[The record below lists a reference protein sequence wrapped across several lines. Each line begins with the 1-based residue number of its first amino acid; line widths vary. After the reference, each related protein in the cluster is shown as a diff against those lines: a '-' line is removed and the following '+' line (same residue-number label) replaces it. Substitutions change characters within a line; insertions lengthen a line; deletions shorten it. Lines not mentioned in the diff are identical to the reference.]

1 MDISPQAPR
10 ILFAGTPTF
19 AVPALSA
26 LIAADWNLVGVY
38 TQPDRP
44 AGRGRKTVSGPV
56 KQVALDA
63 GIPVLQP
70 PTLKSA
76 ETLEQMQALSP
87 DLMVVA
93 AYGLILPATI
103 LACPRLGCINIHA
116 SLLPRWRGAAP
127 IQRAIAAG
135 DEYTGISIMH
145 MEQGLDTGPI
155 YATQRTRIGPRETGG
170 SLHDRLAAIGAK
182 LLLDSL
188 PAICDQSAT
197 PQPQDHD
204 AATYASKLDKREAMI
219 DWRHSALEIDRQIRA
234 FEPWPVAQTHC
245 KGETLRIWEA
255 SPLAL
260 GARAVSEA
268 TDEADQT
275 LPGTVL
281 GSSSEGIEVAT
292 GDGVLRIEC
301 LQAPGKRPISAA
313 DYARAHGVDGILLG

>member
-1 MDISPQAPR
+1 MQGPR
-10 ILFAGTPTF
+10 LIFAGTPTF

-26 LIAADWNLVGVY
+26 LIAADWTVVAVY

-44 AGRGRKTVSGPV
+44 AGRGRKTASGPV

-76 ETLEQMQALSP
+76 EALEEMQALTP

-103 LACPRLGCINIHA
+103 LACPRLGCLNIHA

-135 DEYTGISIMH
+135 DEYTGISLMH
-145 MEQGLDTGPI
+145 MEQGLDTGPV

-188 PAICDQSAT
+188 PAICEQALT
-197 PQPQDHD
+197 AQPQDHD
-204 AATYASKLDKREAMI
+204 AATYASKLDKQEAMI
-219 DWRHSALEIDRQIRA
+219 DWRRSALEIDRQIRA

-245 KGETLRIWEA
+245 QGETLRIWEA
-255 SPLAL
+255 SPL
-260 GARAVSEA
+260 GAGAEA
-268 TDEADQT
+268 IPSDL

-292 GDGVLRIEC
+292 GAGVLRIER

-313 DYARAHGVDGILLG
+313 DYARAHVVDGILLG

>member
-1 MDISPQAPR
+1 MEAPLESPR

-26 LIAADWNLVGVY
+26 LIAADWTVVAVY

-44 AGRGRKTVSGPV
+44 AGRGRKTASGPV

-63 GIPVLQP
+63 DIPVLQP
-70 PTLKSA
+70 PSLKSA
-76 ETLEQMQALSP
+76 AALEQMQALSP
-87 DLMVVA
+87 DLLVVA

-103 LACPRLGCINIHA
+103 LACPRLGCLNIHA

-135 DEYTGISIMH
+135 DEYTGISLMH
-145 MEQGLDTGPI
+145 MEQGLDTGPV

-188 PAICDQSAT
+188 PAICEQSLT

-219 DWRHSALEIDRQIRA
+219 DWRRSALEIDRQIRA

-245 KGETLRIWEA
+245 QGETLRLWEA
-255 SPLAL
+255 SPLAA
-260 GARAVSEA
+260 GE
-268 TDEADQT
+268 TDQP

-281 GSSSEGIEVAT
+281 GSSSDGIEVAT
-292 GDGVLRIEC
+292 GAGVLRIER

-313 DYARAHGVDGILLG
+313 DYARAHAVDGILLG